1 MPGMDAIVSIGF
13 EGGLQDEW
21 ASKRGL
27 QEGSGAAPR
36 DQSAEGEAIVSETQT
51 QGALSQSGPSALL
64 VRSREQCTRVAS
76 TDV

>member
-36 DQSAEGEAIVSETQT
+36 DQSAEGEAIVSEVLC
-51 QGALSQSGPSALL
+51 LSLGSLRFWCGLESNVL
-64 VRSREQCTRVAS
+64 E
-76 TDV
+76 